1 MDGTHSTLASLL
13 TLAGLIGGTI
23 EYAEIVRRRIAM
35 RGRAAE
41 QEQLADSG
49 LRALVRV
56 LVATD
61 PKAPR

>member
-1 MDGTHSTLASLL
+1 MHSTLASLL

-23 EYAEIVRRRIAM
+23 EYAEIVRRRVVM
-35 RGRAAE
+35 RGRVAE

-56 LVATD
+56 LVAGDST
-61 PKAPR
+61 PPR